1 MDRLPWSLHVIMTT
15 SIFLAAAFVAII
27 AALIAAATVI
37 RRRQTG
43 LLHQREALQK
53 QRGAAHIREIALAAQ
68 AHTGR
73 SDIAV
78 VLLQLSSE
86 LLEQALQLAPLEPSI
101 GDSLQNLHQLMDSM
115 HLDDRPA
122 APVPNPESLVE
133 LTQASMQL
141 TEAARLL
148 VRLEARGELDRI
160 ELRAMQDELRRI
172 QRSLDFRTRMRRDL
186 EAPSTLIAAAS
197 LELEHQQSAQAR
209 LSPSH

>member
-1 MDRLPWSLHVIMTT
+1 MTM
-15 SIFLAAAFVAII
+15 SIFLAAVFAAIT
-27 AALIAAATVI
+27 AALIASAVFI

-43 LLHQREALQK
+43 LLRQREALQK

-86 LLEQALQLAPLEPSI
+86 LLEQALQLAPQEPSI
-101 GDSLQNLHQLMDSM
+101 AASLHNLHHLMNSM

-160 ELRAMQDELRRI
+160 ELRAMQDELRRV

-186 EAPSTLIAAAS
+186 EAPSTLIAAAG
-197 LELEHQQSAQAR
+197 LELEHEAPAQAR